1 MTKTLLAAIL
11 SGLAWAA
18 WAPAALGATESEPN
32 NDVAHPS
39 GPLAEGVT
47 HTGRFGTAT
56 DHDWFLLYTHPS
68 RQLDLAITKKAGSDV
83 CSSSLDARLLDA
95 DGRKVDSKTVDAGE
109 TDNIRQ
115 LTAPAPARY
124 YLVLVT
130 DCPPGTSGD
139 PYEIAPVAN
148 GALATSSPAA
158 AGRPVPDP
166 TPVPEPTDD
175 LVHAFGPLHG
185 DTQYGGTTD
194 SATDRDWFVLY
205 TSPGHTL
212 DVAITKVGAG
222 CSTTLDVRFMDS
234 NGLGLQ
240 GTAVNNDET
249 DHFRLDTPPV
259 PARYYLEV
267 YDTCGGD
274 SYQLYASP
282 AAAVDPLSP
291 LSATQPRPAS
301 LLVREP
307 NDRFAR
313 AFGPFSGGLA
323 YGGGFRSPKDVDHV
337 LLYSAGPATLDLA
350 VTKIGHGCSSSIE
363 TRLFDPSRR
372 QIKTAGPAS
381 NQISHMLIRAR
392 RASAY
397 VLRLY
402 SGCKGDPYLVR
413 ADPASA
419 VSPRPPR
426 LLSVSQRAARK
437 YAASGH
443 LIGRLGLRRARACSK
458 AKALV
463 VVRSGRRSL
472 GARTVRVRRDCS
484 YSAELTLRGRARSLT
499 FAVRFQGHS
508 AVAKLRG
515 RQTLNPR

>member
-1 MTKTLLAAIL
+1 MTKTLLTAMIC
-11 SGLAWAA
+11 GLVWAA
-18 WAPAALGATESEPN
+18 WAAPALAASESEPN
-32 NDVAHPS
+32 DDVAHPS
-39 GPLAEGVT
+39 GPLEEGVA
-47 HTGRFGTAT
+47 HEGRLQAAK
-56 DHDWFLLYTHPS
+56 DHDWFILYTHPS
-68 RQLDLAITKKAGSDV
+68 RQLDLAITKKAGADT

-95 DGRKVDSKTVDAGE
+95 DGRRVDSKTVDNGE

-115 LTAPAPARY
+115 LTAPTPARY
-124 YLVLVT
+124 YLVIVS

-148 GALATSSPAA
+148 GALATSSPAMT
-158 AGRPVPDP
+158 GRPVPDP

-222 CSTTLDVRFMDS
+222 CSTTLDVRLMDS
-234 NGLGLQ
+234 NGLGIQ
-240 GTAVNNDET
+240 GTGVNNDET
-249 DHFRLDTPPV
+249 DHFRLETPPV

-267 YDTCGGD
+267 YDTCAGD
-274 SYQLYASP
+274 SYQLHAGP

-301 LLVREP
+301 LIIREP

-313 AFGPFSGGLA
+313 AFGPLSGGVA
-323 YGGGFRSPKDVDHV
+323 YGAGFRSLRDVDHV
-337 LLYSAGPATLDLA
+337 LLYSAGPGQIDLA

-363 TRLFDPSRR
+363 TRLLDPSGR
-372 QIKTAGPAS
+372 QLKASGPAS
-381 NQISHMLIRAR
+381 NQISHMRIRAR
-392 RASAY
+392 RATAY

-413 ADPASA
+413 VDPASA
-419 VSPRPPR
+419 VSAKPPR
-426 LLSVSQRAARK
+426 FLSVSRRSARR
-437 YAASGH
+437 YAVSGH
-443 LIGRLGLRRARACSK
+443 LIGRLGLRRAHVCSK
-458 AKALV
+458 ARALI
-463 VVRSGRRSL
+463 VVRARRRSL
-472 GARTVRVRRDCS
+472 GARKVRVRRDCS
-484 YSAELTLRGRARSLT
+484 YSAELALRGRGRRLT
-499 FAVRFQGHS
+499 FAVRFKGPR
-508 AVAKLRG
+508 AVAKLRA
-515 RQTLNPR
+515 RRTLSAR

>member
-1 MTKTLLAAIL
+1 MRNTLLIAIIC
-11 SGLAWAA
+11 GLVWAA
-18 WAPAALGATESEPN
+18 PALGASESEPN
-32 NDVAHPS
+32 NDVAHPN
-39 GPLAEGVT
+39 GPLEQGVA
-47 HTGRFGTAT
+47 HEGRFQAAK

-68 RQLDLAITKKAGSDV
+68 RQLDLAITKTAGADT

-115 LTAPAPARY
+115 LSAPTPARY
-124 YLVLVT
+124 YLVMVT
-130 DCPPGTSGD
+130 DCPSGTSGD
-139 PYEIAPVAN
+139 PYQITPAAN
-148 GALATSSPAA
+148 GALATSSPAMS
-158 AGRPVPDP
+158 GRPVPDP
-166 TPVPEPTDD
+166 TPVPEPADD

-222 CSTTLDVRFMDS
+222 CSTTLDVRLMD
-234 NGLGLQ
+234 GDGMGIQ

-267 YDTCGGD
+267 YDTCAGD
-274 SYQLYASP
+274 SYQVHASP
-282 AAAVDPLSP
+282 AEAVDPLSP
-291 LSATQPRPAS
+291 LSATVPRPAT
-301 LLVREP
+301 LIVREP

-313 AFGPFSGGLA
+313 AFGPLFGGLA
-323 YGGGFRSPKDVDHV
+323 YGGGFRSLKDVDHV
-337 LLYSAGPATLDLA
+337 VLYSAGPGDLDLA
-350 VTKIGHGCSSSIE
+350 VTKIGRGCSSSIE
-363 TRLFDPSRR
+363 TRLLDPSGR
-372 QIKTAGPAS
+372 QLKAAGPAS
-381 NQISHMLIRAR
+381 NQISHMLIHAR
-392 RASAY
+392 RATAY

-413 ADPASA
+413 VDPASA
-419 VSPRPPR
+419 VSARPPR
-426 LLSVSQRAARK
+426 LLSVSRRSARR

-443 LIGRLGLRRARACSK
+443 LLGRLGLRRAHVCSK
-458 AKALV
+458 AKALIA
-463 VVRSGRRSL
+463 VRSRGRSL
-472 GARTVRVRRDCS
+472 GARKVRVRRDCS
-484 YSAELTLRGRARSLT
+484 YSAELALSGRARRLT
-499 FAVRFQGHS
+499 FAVRFQGHR

-515 RQTLNPR
+515 RTTLRAG